1 MVWRLSSD
9 SLPPLPASLNQF
21 VLPALLRFQQL
32 QPSQGTLV
40 FPPSDC
46 SSSLLPAASR
56 TGRGQKQKE
65 AGPQQRLE
73 AVERRVT
80 RVPRTELPVMESAV
94 QGLREAN

>member
-21 VLPALLRFQQL
+21 TLPALLRFQQL

-80 RVPRTELPVMESAV
+80 
-94 QGLREAN
+94 QGAED